1 MLTKEEKE
9 FLTFWEANRDSRKKV
24 FRQWLVGIPMG
35 LLIAIPILVNYATGW
50 YTRAAM
56 IAGAEFNPLVLLL
69 ALVLIVSFTAIFYKQ
84 HQWDQ
89 LEQRYREIKAK
100 EDQ

>member
-1 MLTKEEKE
+1 MLTNEEKE
-9 FLTFWEANRDSRKKV
+9 FLIYWEANRTSRKKV

-35 LLIAIPILVNYATGW
+35 LLIGIPILLNYISGWDKRAT
-50 YTRAAM
+50 M
-56 IAGAEFNPLVLLL
+56 VAGSQFNPLVLLF
-69 ALVLIVSFTAIFYKQ
+69 ALVVIVSFTAIFYKQ

-100 EDQ
+100 EEK